1 MFPAKRER
9 IKETTKELWSP
20 YNEYANLY
28 FSKSAIFPF
37 IPHVSLIWCIW
48 SLVYIYF
55 DFAKKLSFLIVS
67 LTIFFVV
74 FFIFEWAIGDKS
86 WEYIQKFR
94 QMPVKEKVVKC
105 IIVYGYAFASL
116 ALLRYVLSSSE
127 LFISDVV
134 AEQAQRIWRQMDRSC
149 CLFSVSPFE
158 KNRESCFSR
167 TKKRGRRNI
176 FSLFPD
182 RTFFDFSYSFSAGSR
197 GKLFVVY
204 RLLLFFSATMTTF
217 IAIVFVILLLVSLR
231 IFSWATE
238 QYNKTGKYIRK
249 FSKKPIEEI
258 REKAPFVYGYILVSW
273 FVFALL
279 LWLNIKWL

>member
-1 MFPAKRER
+1 MKKQQRRNRLEEWINLSTYYLYFPIKLLRKTIIIILFALCYCLFPAKRER

-37 IPHVSLIWCIW
+37 IPHVSLIWSIW

-116 ALLRYVLSSSE
+116 ALLRYVL
-127 LFISDVV
+127 
-134 AEQAQRIWRQMDRSC
+134 
-149 CLFSVSPFE
+149 
-158 KNRESCFSR
+158 
-167 TKKRGRRNI
+167 
-176 FSLFPD
+176 
-182 RTFFDFSYSFSAGSR
+182 
-197 GKLFVVY
+197 
-204 RLLLFFSATMTTF
+204 LLFH
-217 IAIVFVILLLVSLR
+217 R
-231 IFSWATE
+231 
-238 QYNKTGKYIRK
+238 
-249 FSKKPIEEI
+249 
-258 REKAPFVYGYILVSW
+258 
-273 FVFALL
+273 
-279 LWLNIKWL
+279 LNYL